1 MLCDVK
7 AAPQPLLAEKDL
19 ADQSGLRGVASHCSG
34 WVHKIVLLRAVDQ
47 TTTRHQDGEATEKT
61 PNLFQDVEPSTS
73 IAEPNR
79 VKPCLIPDAVPS
91 TLTAEPKT
99 VKICSYQSRSK
110 FSKKIRRPKVSIVHF
125 PVISPLPALLTLSWP
140 GICSL
145 LNP

>member
-1 MLCDVK
+1 
-7 AAPQPLLAEKDL
+7 
-19 ADQSGLRGVASHCSG
+19 
-34 WVHKIVLLRAVDQ
+34 

-110 FSKKIRRPKVSIVHF
+110 FSKKIRRPKVPTKTNKKTLRIVMKRKTSVNNTPPKKVF
-125 PVISPLPALLTLSWP
+125 QCVIENLGRLNIPPKKYVASEQWP
-140 GICSL
+140 TV
-145 LNP
+145 